1 MIVILM
7 LCCPQTQQ
15 HNCSACSITVTVHV
29 CTSTLLIL
37 LFYVCIIEG
46 SSADH
51 GHSSTTTVGCRYP
64 ELKWCKDTP
73 QLLLP
78 QYIAA
83 AFIFSFGYSTAELS
97 AFTLYSKLFG
107 PYPQVNLCMELE
119 KKSVHNL

>member
-7 LCCPQTQQ
+7 LCCPHTQR
-15 HNCSACSITVTVHV
+15 HNCSACSITVHV
-29 CTSTLLIL
+29 CTIVLLLIL
-37 LFYVCIIEG
+37 LFNVCIIEG
-46 SSADH
+46 GSADH
-51 GHSSTTTVGCRYP
+51 GHSTTTVGCRYP